1 MNQNLKLIYMLSK
14 VLGALE
20 VVVIVG
26 SHEDHKMKKIIEEIK
41 QTLDEATKGESND

>member
-20 VVVIVG
+20 MVSITAKLPEEVIL
-26 SHEDHKMKKIIEEIK
+26 ELIKEIK
-41 QTLDEATKGESND
+41 QTLDEATKG